1 MAWNCPCFERS
12 VLVKQEKCCAFFL
25 LLAMGVRVFEFFV
38 RSADENAS
46 LASEQKLGSEVVS
59 VTNA

>member
-1 MAWNCPCFERS
+1 MLR
-12 VLVKQEKCCAFFL
+12 FFL

-46 LASEQKLGSEVVS
+46 LASEQKVGSERS
-59 VTNA
+59 ERTNAGF